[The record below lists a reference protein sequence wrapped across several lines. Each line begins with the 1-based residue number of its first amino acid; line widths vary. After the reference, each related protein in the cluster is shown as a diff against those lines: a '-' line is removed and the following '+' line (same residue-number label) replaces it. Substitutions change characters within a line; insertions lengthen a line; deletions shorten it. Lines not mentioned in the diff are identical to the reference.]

1 MKRKHSKKVTSLL
14 LAILLAGSLG
24 MTGFVS
30 YATEGKEGSVQEEQT
45 VEGVQGDALAEKTLK
60 EENSEKES
68 QPENESQTEAAQMD
82 ANEPEDIAVQESP
95 KDVTVNDLEAGIGVA
110 TVDGTSFASM
120 EEALQSIIASD
131 GKNGTIQIE
140 KDLELADRLTIPSG
154 VSVTVKDNGTAH
166 QITKQKGSA
175 SKTRIFKI
183 EEGGSLT
190 IDGNLTF
197 TVAESGPGMV
207 DCRGTFVLKNGI
219 LDGADFTTG
228 MSGNLGHQDVGMVS
242 VCGANASFQMAGGE
256 IRNARIYTACSAGVR
271 VCCNGTFTMDGGS
284 IHDLK
289 NERNYDAAPVLLYSN
304 TNSWGNGAAT
314 FIMNDGTIENNTSY
328 RGGGVFVA
336 GKDYT
341 YRAKMIMNGGK
352 IWNNVCSGFTSG
364 GNDVAQG
371 AGGGV
376 YVEQNASFV
385 MNDGEISGNTV
396 YTGQGGGVCA
406 ACGWEGIA
414 GTPGWTLDL
423 FSKYYPA
430 EFVMNG
436 GTISGNTA
444 KMSNVLYGDNGCGGG
459 IYVASHKVQ
468 LNAGKIENNI
478 AEKQG
483 GGVYVGAVP
492 YILKIHNA
500 VVKENHAT
508 VLGGGLWACPT
519 GDVELFVT
527 NGAALFDNTADGA
540 GDDLVSVKVE
550 SKHHEVTLADRILGG
565 GQVFWYQDGGVDN
578 SSVLG
583 TADETARYD
592 ANSGAEPLNPVSE
605 NAKSLALKA
614 GVSDGAKE
622 AANQAA
628 TLVIQGNTSQRGG
641 GIGTNGGVIL
651 GEKDYEYTLTVK
663 KEWSDLTEDTLKTSV
678 TVYLKVGDIVL
689 DPVELNEENQWTA
702 SFEGLPDPD
711 TLEESLTY
719 AVIENPVPEN
729 FEPVY
734 SETEIDKD
742 NRMISVTVN
751 NKYTPPAEVKTGDLT
766 VKKTLSG
773 NGADSSDRFR
783 FEVTLSD
790 KTINGT
796 YGDMEFKDGV
806 ASFTLK
812 GGESKTAKGLPEGL
826 EYEVTETDAN
836 QNGYVTTSEDAKGT
850 ILADKEVT
858 ATFVNKKDSENPEN
872 PKQPENPTT
881 PTKPSTPKTEKGQTK
896 TGGAVKTGDENALV
910 IWAVLLAG
918 SAAIVYMTGRKR
930 FDRK

>member
-1 MKRKHSKKVTSLL
+1 MKKKHSKKVTSLL
-14 LAILLAGSLG
+14 LALLLAGSLG
-24 MTGFVS
+24 ATGFVS
-30 YATEGKEGSVQEEQT
+30 RATDGKEGAAHEAQT
-45 VEGVQGDALAEKTLK
+45 VEDMRGDVLEEETPNEAEK
-60 EENSEKES
+60 EKES
-68 QPENESQTEAAQMD
+68 QPEANGTDE
-82 ANEPEDIAVQESP
+82 NEPEDIAVQESP
-95 KDVTVNDLEAGIGVA
+95 QDVTVNDLEEGTGVA
-110 TVDGTSFASM
+110 TVDGTSFDSM
-120 EEALQSIIASD
+120 EEALQSIIDSD
-131 GKNGTIQIE
+131 SKSGTIQIE
-140 KDLELADRLTIPSG
+140 KDLELTDRLTIPSG
-154 VSVTVKDNGTAH
+154 VSVTVTDNGIAH
-166 QITKQKGSA
+166 RITKQKGSA

-242 VCGANASFQMAGGE
+242 VCGTNASFQMTGGE

-289 NERNYDAAPVLLYSN
+289 NNGNYDAAPVLLYSN
-304 TNSWGNGAAT
+304 TNSWGKGAAT

-328 RGGGVFVA
+328 RGGGVFVT

-341 YRAKMIMNGGK
+341 YRSKMIMNGGK
-352 IWNNVCSGFTSG
+352 IRNNVCSGFSSSDG
-364 GNDVAQG
+364 KDVNQG
-371 AGGGV
+371 AGGGI
-376 YVEQNASFV
+376 YVEQNASFI

-406 ACGWEGIA
+406 ACGWESVA
-414 GTPGWTLDL
+414 GTPGWTIDL

-468 LNAGKIENNI
+468 LNAGKIADNI

-550 SKHHEVTLADRILGG
+550 SKHHEITLADRVLGG
-565 GQVFWYQDGGVDN
+565 GQVFWYQDGGIDN
-578 SSVLG
+578 SSGLG
-583 TADETARYD
+583 DADNTARYD

-605 NAKSLALKA
+605 NANSVALKA
-614 GVSDGAKE
+614 GVSDGTKE

-663 KEWSDLTEDTLKTSV
+663 KEWSDLTEDTVKTPV
-678 TVYLKVGDIVL
+678 TVYLKVGDIML

-711 TLEESLTY
+711 TLAESLTY
-719 AVIENPVPEN
+719 AVVENPVPEN

-734 SETEIDKD
+734 SESEIDND

-751 NKYTPPAEVKTGDLT
+751 NKYTPPAKVKTGDLT
-766 VKKTLSG
+766 VKKIISG

-850 ILADKEVT
+850 ILADKEIT

-881 PTKPSTPKTEKGQTK
+881 PTTPSNPANKKKQEK
-896 TGGAVKTGDENALV
+896 TGGAVKTGDENTLV
-910 IWAVLLAG
+910 IWAVLLAASTG
-918 SAAIVYMTGRKR
+918 IAWVTGRKR